1 MNVANLKRAAVRLAC
16 IAIAGIGLAGCYN
29 LDATL
34 SFRDD
39 GTAAATTR
47 FDFPRDAEH
56 VFKFYQAILELQ
68 PASAKFVENGLCQ
81 SAQKLGSLNPGQ
93 PIDIQGREYTTE
105 DRFGCG
111 FIVQLGD
118 SAQVVDRLKQ
128 SPTQAA
134 QILSLEHLA
143 PRRVK
148 ITFDFNNVPD
158 LAQMMPGLVMLGA
171 MKYGMPGQGL
181 PNMSAVQKLANA
193 YADAALAMTRM
204 SAPDNHIQ
212 FAIKARSVIE
222 TNGEQDGDL
231 VRFRWSAEE
240 FMRLV
245 VKRDDLEPAERIYYA
260 VIEY

>member
-1 MNVANLKRAAVRLAC
+1 MNVVNLKRAAVRLAC

-39 GTAAATTR
+39 GTASATSR
-47 FDFPRDAEH
+47 LDFPRDAKH
-56 VFKFYQAILELQ
+56 IFKFYQAILELQ
-68 PASAKFVENGLCQ
+68 PASAKIVENGLCQ
-81 SAQKLGSLNPGQ
+81 SVQDLGALNKAGPV
-93 PIDIQGREYTTE
+93 DIQGREYTTE

-111 FIVQLGD
+111 FLVELGD
-118 SAQVVDRLKQ
+118 STQVIDRLKQ

-158 LAQMMPGLVMLGA
+158 FAQMMPGLVMLGA
-171 MKYGMPGQGL
+171 MRYGAPGQGL
-181 PNMSAVQKLANA
+181 PNMAAVQKLTDA

-204 SAPDNHIQ
+204 SAPNNHIQ
-212 FAIKARSVIE
+212 VAIKARNVIE

-245 VKRDDLEPAERIYYA
+245 VKRDDREPAERIYYA

>member
-1 MNVANLKRAAVRLAC
+1 MNVVNLKRAAVRLAC

-34 SFRDD
+34 SFRND
-39 GTAAATTR
+39 GTATATSR

-68 PASAKFVENGLCQ
+68 PASAKIVENGLCQ
-81 SAQKLGSLNPGQ
+81 SVQNLGALNKAAPV
-93 PIDIQGREYTTE
+93 DIQGREYTTD

-111 FIVQLGD
+111 FLVELGD
-118 SAQVVDRLKQ
+118 SAQVIDRLKQ

-158 LAQMMPGLVMLGA
+158 FAQMMPGLVMLGA
-171 MKYGMPGQGL
+171 MRYGAPGQGL
-181 PNMSAVQKLANA
+181 PNMAAVQKLTDA

-204 SAPDNHIQ
+204 AAANNHIQ
-212 FAIKARSVIE
+212 FAIKARNVIE

-245 VKRDDLEPAERIYYA
+245 VKRDDREPAERVYYA